1 MNKYVRRS
9 LWPCLVLLIV
19 AGLLSTSLLL
29 HHGEAAKVHAAEST
43 SSPSLSLNSTVLQ
56 PFELVSATAQ
66 GFNPSDTVGVYLDS
80 ANGYELGALFCDGTG
95 TCAGSLFVP
104 YQGVSQG
111 NHTLLAI
118 GSNNLQAQLAVR
130 FIAGI
135 KVRDAAYGT
144 QGGPGTP
151 LQLIGGAFQA
161 NETVQVYWA
170 STGTGGILEGSP
182 TTDGQG
188 TLSFAFNAP
197 ALVAPGH
204 YHIYVVRTGQKPATL
219 AGSYTILHPSMVT
232 SHIITSNQAV
242 NVSVKGFEASEQVTV
257 SWNANGGQVLGTFN
271 TDETGAGQFTSNQLS
286 TYMGT
291 YTLTVTGVSSHI
303 TLTHTLRALA
313 QIELSTYAD
322 VLPGSTLQV
331 TGNGFQPN
339 ESLLVY
345 VQLAK
350 SAGVMVTT
358 DTTGAFLATVA
369 VPSYYKT
376 PVTYPF
382 GFGLS
387 VYAFDTQQQKV
398 IASTAFNLAPLVLRV
413 STSASSSVTYG
424 QPMTIDAFGF
434 AANATVKLYW
444 DYHLPSQIILGT
456 QQADSTGS
464 FSITM
469 PAPSSPVQSAG
480 PIMAIDTSSKL
491 TAFGSFVDLPGV
503 ILDPLTGNGG
513 TTLHISGGS
522 FGPTK
527 PISIAFGSVAL
538 PPITTDKYGAFATSY
553 VVPTP
558 TGNGMITITVK
569 GQTSGLPVSTV
580 FDYLPQLKITPTS
593 GTPGTI
599 VTLMGQN
606 FTTTQASIA
615 LFDPA
620 LGTSTPLGYVYLPGD
635 GSLFDQVTLP
645 TSGLVT
651 GVRYELQ
658 VNDGL
663 TAQAPFFLQ
672 TPGAQSLQVAQ
683 TLTVPGSIAEVTGS
697 GFTPGEAVQ
706 VYFQTV
712 TNGAV
717 QTAAD
722 TQGNISVSLKLPT
735 ANFFQKKSYFI
746 YAQGTTTGHSARA
759 QILFEVPQL
768 SSDLGF
774 LFQYPYQFPVG
785 MSGSGYAAGETVQ
798 LTWDYGAYGKRS
810 AGTAITA
817 ADGTF
822 ATTVPLPS
830 FPPGATTLNLIGRGT
845 ASGIVVTDPGFQNA
859 VEPLAQIN
867 LSPTTTSAGT
877 TVQISGGNFQALG
890 AVTIS
895 VNGKTIFT
903 GYPNTFGAFSGEYKI
918 PANAAPQS
926 LVITASEGSGLSASA
941 TLTIIPAITVTPP
954 SGPVGTTSITVS
966 GTGFTSSNTA
976 EVWWFD
982 PSTYQSYDL
991 GPVTTSASGS
1001 FSETITPPEALTSG
1015 TTYTIWVTDNATG
1028 IFTVNATFT
1037 AQ

>member
-1 MNKYVRRS
+1 M
-9 LWPCLVLLIV
+9 PVLQQEPV
-19 AGLLSTSLLL
+19 
-29 HHGEAAKVHAAEST
+29 KST
-43 SSPSLSLNSTVLQ
+43 SSPSLSLTSTVLQ
-56 PFELVSATAQ
+56 PFELISATAQ
-66 GFNPSDTVGVYLDS
+66 GFNPYDTVGVYLDS

-111 NHTLLAI
+111 NHALLAI

-197 ALVAPGH
+197 APVAPGH

-242 NVSVKGFEASEQVTV
+242 SVSVKGFEASEQVTV

-345 VQLAK
+345 VQLDK
-350 SAGVMVTT
+350 SAGVTVTT

-382 GFGLS
+382 GFGLN

-398 IASTAFNLAPLVLRV
+398 IASTAFNLVPLVLRV
-413 STSASSSVTYG
+413 SSSSFSSVTYG
-424 QPMTIDAFGF
+424 QPMTIDGFGF
-434 AANATVKLYW
+434 AANATVQLYW
-444 DYHLPSQIILGT
+444 NYHLPSQLSLGSV
-456 QQADSTGS
+456 QCDSTGS
-464 FSITM
+464 FSLTV
-469 PAPSSPVQSAG
+469 PTPSSPIQSG
-480 PIMAIDTSSKL
+480 PLVAIDTSSKL

-522 FGPTK
+522 FGPIE

-538 PPITTDKYGAFATSY
+538 PPVTTDKYGAFATSY
-553 VVPTP
+553 VAPAP
-558 TGNGMITITVK
+558 TGTGVVTITVK
-569 GQTSGLPVSTV
+569 GQTSGLSVNTV

-599 VTLMGQN
+599 VTLMGQY
-606 FTTTQASIA
+606 FATPQASIA
-615 LFDPA
+615 LVDPA
-620 LGTSTPLGYVYLPGD
+620 SGTSIPLGYVYLPGD

-658 VNDGL
+658 VYDEYKGL
-663 TAQAPFFLQ
+663 TAQSPFFLQ

-683 TLTVPGSIAEVTGS
+683 TLTVPGSTAEVTGS

-717 QTAAD
+717 QTVAD

-735 ANFFQKKSYFI
+735 ANFSQKKSYFI

-810 AGTAITA
+810 AGTATTA

-822 ATTVPLPS
+822 AATVPLPS

-845 ASGIVVTDPGFQNA
+845 ASGIVVIDPGFQYA

-903 GYPNTFGAFSGEYKI
+903 AYPNTFGAFSGKYKI

-926 LVITASEGSGLSASA
+926 LVITASEGFGILASA
-941 TLTIIPAITVTPP
+941 TLTIVPAITVTPP

-1028 IFTVNATFT
+1028 ISTFNATFT

>member
-9 LWPCLVLLIV
+9 LWPCLVLVVI

-29 HHGEAAKVHAAEST
+29 HRGEATKVHAAEST
-43 SSPSLSLNSTVLQ
+43 SSPSLSLTSTVLQ

-66 GFNPSDTVGVYLDS
+66 GFNPYDTVGVYLDS

-95 TCAGSLFVP
+95 TCTGSLFVP
-104 YQGVSQG
+104 YQGVLQG
-111 NHTLLAI
+111 NHMLLAI

-161 NETVQVYWA
+161 NETVQVYWG
-170 STGTGGILEGSP
+170 STSGILEGSP

-197 ALVAPGH
+197 APVAPGH

-232 SHIITSNQAV
+232 SHIITNNQAV

-271 TDETGAGQFTSNQLS
+271 TDETGAGQFTSNLLS
-286 TYMGT
+286 TTLGT
-291 YTLTVTGVSSHI
+291 YTLTVAGVSSHI

-313 QIELSTYAD
+313 QIELSAYTD

-345 VQLAK
+345 VQLDK
-350 SAGVMVTT
+350 SAGVTVTT

-369 VPSYYKT
+369 VPTYYKT
-376 PVTYPF
+376 PVTNPY
-382 GFGLS
+382 GLNLN
-387 VYAFDTQQQKV
+387 VYAVDTQQQKV
-398 IASTAFNLAPLVLRV
+398 IASRQFNLFPLLLNV

-444 DYHLPSQIILGT
+444 NYHLPSQIILGT
-456 QQADSTGS
+456 QQTDSTGS
-464 FSITM
+464 FSITL
-469 PAPSSPVQSAG
+469 PAPSSPVQSG
-480 PIMAIDTSSKL
+480 PIVAIDTSSKL

-522 FGPTK
+522 FGPTE

-538 PPITTDKYGAFATSY
+538 PPVTTDKYGAFATSY

-569 GQTSGLPVSTV
+569 GQTSGLSVSTV

-620 LGTSTPLGYVYLPGD
+620 SGTSTPLGYVYLPPD
-635 GSLFDQVTLP
+635 GSLFDQVTIP
-645 TSGLVT
+645 SSGLVT

-706 VYFQTV
+706 VYFQSV

-735 ANFFQKKSYFI
+735 ANFSQKKSYFI

-768 SSDLGF
+768 FSGLGF
-774 LFQYPYQFPVG
+774 LSQYPYQFPVG
-785 MSGSGYAAGETVQ
+785 LGGSGYAAGETVQ

-810 AGTAITA
+810 AGTATTA

-822 ATTVPLPS
+822 VTTVPLPS
-830 FPPGATTLNLIGRGT
+830 FPPGATMLNLIGRGT
-845 ASGIVVTDPGFQNA
+845 ASGIVVTDPGFQYA

-867 LSPTTTSAGT
+867 LSPTASSAGT

-903 GYPNTFGAFSGEYKI
+903 GYPNTFGAFGGKYKI

-926 LVITASEGSGLSASA
+926 LVITASEGFGLSASA
-941 TLTIIPAITVTPP
+941 TLTIVPAITVTPP
-954 SGPVGTTSITVS
+954 SGPVGTTSITLS

-982 PSTYQSYDL
+982 SSTYQSYDL

-1015 TTYTIWVTDNATG
+1015 TTYTIWVIDNATG
-1028 IFTVNATFT
+1028 ISTFNATFT